1 MALKYITKQL
11 VNVRNTR
18 MLQTRKVT
26 KLSSEF
32 SAVRKYIMSE
42 AEF

>member
-11 VNVRNTR
+11 VNVSNIQ
-18 MLQTRKVT
+18 MLQTRKVA
-26 KLSSEF
+26 KISSEF
-32 SAVRKYIMSE
+32 SAVRKYIMSK